1 MVLDKVTQYI
11 KIPENGIAGQDARS
25 KEWYCK
31 ELPFSDADDLET
43 RAQAVITVLNKLNK
57 PIKAKKE
64 KEEKKLNK
72 K

>member
-31 ELPFSDADDLET
+31 ELPFKDATDLES
-43 RAQAVITVLNKLNK
+43 RAQAIITVLNKLNENN
-57 PIKAKKE
+57 I
-64 KEEKKLNK
+64 EKKNK
-72 K
+72 NQKLKD